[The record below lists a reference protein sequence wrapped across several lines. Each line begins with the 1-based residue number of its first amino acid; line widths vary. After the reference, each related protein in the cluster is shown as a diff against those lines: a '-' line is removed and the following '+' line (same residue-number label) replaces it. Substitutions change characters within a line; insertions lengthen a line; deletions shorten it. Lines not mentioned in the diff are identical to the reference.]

1 VRLTTPPG
9 APAALP
15 PQGGAAGGPAEP
27 GPRRPLDGVVARI
40 EALIDLAGVAT
51 LYLTLA
57 MIGLVALNVLLRYTF
72 SFGSVW
78 SQELEWHLLAA
89 VILLG
94 MSHAI
99 QRGDN
104 VRVDV
109 FYADFSPR
117 RKFIVNIAS
126 DVLLLLIA
134 LLFIKLSLAYVGQ
147 AYAIN
152 ETSADPGGIPFR
164 WAVKG
169 LIPLGFGLL
178 ALQTVGALLR
188 QVILEKQRLEAAR
201 V

>member
-1 VRLTTPPG
+1 VSDATAAAAVVRRVETFI
-9 APAALP
+9 
-15 PQGGAAGGPAEP
+15 
-27 GPRRPLDGVVARI
+27 DVV
-40 EALIDLAGVAT
+40 GHAT

-57 MIGLVALNVLLRYTF
+57 MIGLVAVNVVLRYTM

-94 MSHAI
+94 MSYAL

-109 FYADFSPR
+109 FYAGFAPR
-117 RKFIVNIAS
+117 TKFVVNMVSHGLTLA
-126 DVLLLLIA
+126 IA
-134 LLFIKLSLAYVGQ
+134 LIFLKLSLGYVGQ
-147 AYAIN
+147 SYAIG
-152 ETSADPGGIPFR
+152 ESSPDPGGIPMR

-178 ALQTVGALLR
+178 LLQTLAALGREVLVER
-188 QVILEKQRLEAAR
+188 HRLESGDA
-201 V
+201 

>member
-1 VRLTTPPG
+1 MNT
-9 APAALP
+9 AA
-15 PQGGAAGGPAEP
+15 AAAA
-27 GPRRPLDGVVARI
+27 RRI
-40 EALIDLAGVAT
+40 EGLIDAVGRAT
-51 LYLTLA
+51 LYLCLA
-57 MIGLVALNVLLRYTF
+57 MIGLVALNVLLRYSL

-94 MSHAI
+94 MGYAI

-109 FYADFSPR
+109 FYANFSPR
-117 RKFIVNIAS
+117 AKFIVNLVS
-126 DVLLLLIA
+126 DVLLLAIA

-147 AYAIN
+147 AWAIN
-152 ETSADPGGIPFR
+152 ETSADPGGIPLR

-178 ALQTVGALLR
+178 ALQTVGGLLR
-188 QVILEKQRLEAAR
+188 SVMLEQQRLEAAR
-201 V
+201 A